1 MIIKMLFTS
10 PTPDITGNIKVLWQ
24 EAFGDTDE
32 FIDSYMESAYSAKAC
47 RCAIEDNRI
56 AAALHLM
63 DCSVK
68 VEKYAYVYAAATSEA
83 YRGRGI
89 FRSLMRD
96 TEEYLISE
104 GYAGMILVPGDA
116 GLAKMYEKLGFC
128 PFEGLTG
135 TTVLASGAEKTVLRR
150 VNAAEYSEERQKHLP
165 DGAVVM
171 GDSMTAFLERYA
183 ELYAG
188 DDFVFARVKAGDAFV
203 AAEFFGN
210 KSKMPSVLVS
220 LGYAC
225 GRFYTQNGEKRA
237 MYRRFTEGKAPSL
250 LGACFDL

>member
-1 MIIKMLFTS
+1 MLFTS
-10 PTPDITGNIKVLWQ
+10 PTPDMTGNIKVLWQ
-24 EAFGDTDE
+24 EAFGDTNE

-56 AAALHLM
+56 VAALHLM

-68 VEKYAYVYAAATSEA
+68 VEKFAYVYAAATSKA

-116 GLAKMYEKLGFC
+116 GLAEMYEKLGFC

-150 VNAAEYSEERQKHLP
+150 VNAAEYAIPQRRERVIIVGGSNEFVSDFQPTPRTLVKNTDQVRLLALPAVIGVEDALGDLPELTHSE
-165 DGAVVM
+165 DGSHKPYKCEPQNAFQQFM
-171 GDSMTAFLERYA
+171 RGFITAEEYLNSY
-183 ELYAG
+183 
-188 DDFVFARVKAGDAFV
+188 K
-203 AAEFFGN
+203 
-210 KSKMPSVLVS
+210 
-220 LGYAC
+220 
-225 GRFYTQNGEKRA
+225 
-237 MYRRFTEGKAPSL
+237 
-250 LGACFDL
+250 